1 MDHSALLYGRDRDVS
16 ARLLGVAGL
25 LFAATFVAHSPRT
38 AFGVSIPYAVGFGTL
53 FSFMLVAPMLAAVYN
68 DGALVSVALALA
80 PALGFFVPQG
90 YYGLADPHPSVL
102 GALAIAVA
110 TAATMGLC
118 GFLFGHVGRQ
128 VVDSYR

>member
-1 MDHSALLYGRDRDVS
+1 MDHSALLYGRDRDAS

-25 LFAATFVAHSPRT
+25 LFAATFVAHSPET
-38 AFGVSIPYAVGFGTL
+38 TFGVSIPYALGFGTL
-53 FSFMLVAPMLAAVYN
+53 FFFMLIIPMLAAAYN
-68 DGALVSVALALA
+68 DGALVSVSLALA

-90 YYGLADPHPSVL
+90 YYGLSDPHPSVF

-110 TAATMGLC
+110 AAATMGLC

-128 VVDSYR
+128 MVDSFR